1 MKKSVALLVALA
13 LIIIPA
19 YVAADVADKTKMPP
33 KAVALAIEGVES
45 VAQMEEILKL
55 CQETD
60 VKVTFIVQ
68 GNLSEN
74 LLIKAVKQGHEI
86 SNYKVLHDDWT
97 KTKKDATILD
107 IGEAAR
113 VLPASSLAEQANVM
127 QGTAAGDWLAVSPE
141 EIRQLMIESMQ
152 AGDIIN
158 FNMKTNTITALSVVI
173 TEMQQA
179 GYKFVTISE
188 LLGKGKPLKLKKPSE
203 SAETQEKKRTVP
215 FVEVDRITTNRPY
228 IALTFDDAGSVSQV
242 TNILDI
248 LRDNGAKATF
258 FLNGEWADVN
268 PELVRRTLSEGH
280 EIANHSYSHPSF
292 TVLGEEEMRNEI
304 LTTQKVLENLGDS
317 KPVRMFRPPY
327 GEYDKTVTTVLREMG
342 YSALVMWDVDSRDWT
357 GISAEKMVQSVSTSV
372 TAGSIVLFHL
382 HGPHTAEAL
391 SELIPLLKSRGYIL
405 TTVSTMQS

>member
-1 MKKSVALLVALA
+1 MRHIYLAGQAKGAAFVKKSVALLVALA

-86 SNYKVLHDDWT
+86 SNYYKVLHDDWT

-141 EIRQLMIESMQ
+141 EIRQLMIESVQ

-158 FNMKTNTITALSVVI
+158 FNMKTNAITALSVVI

-203 SAETQEKKRTVP
+203 SAETQEK
-215 FVEVDRITTNRPY
+215 N
-228 IALTFDDAGSVSQV
+228 
-242 TNILDI
+242 
-248 LRDNGAKATF
+248 
-258 FLNGEWADVN
+258 
-268 PELVRRTLSEGH
+268 
-280 EIANHSYSHPSF
+280 
-292 TVLGEEEMRNEI
+292 
-304 LTTQKVLENLGDS
+304 
-317 KPVRMFRPPY
+317 
-327 GEYDKTVTTVLREMG
+327 
-342 YSALVMWDVDSRDWT
+342 SALCGSRSDNY
-357 GISAEKMVQSVSTSV
+357 KQ
-372 TAGSIVLFHL
+372 
-382 HGPHTAEAL
+382 AL
-391 SELIPLLKSRGYIL
+391 YCPYL
-405 TTVSTMQS
+405 